1 MVGTPASTSFGI
13 SSSVSSPLKS
23 VHTACMAI
31 SGASFPLERTL
42 SLYSRDSIM
51 SIPGSL
57 VQKSTMVVVPPLRAT
72 QVVSYPALVVTPSVF
87 NASKCEWLS
96 TPPGSTYLPAASI
109 TVSAS
114 TSMWLAIIDIF
125 SSSIR
130 ISAANSLVEVT
141 IVPFFTRVF
150 I

>member
-1 MVGTPASTSFGI
+1 
-13 SSSVSSPLKS
+13 
-23 VHTACMAI
+23 
-31 SGASFPLERTL
+31 
-42 SLYSRDSIM
+42 M

-114 TSMWLAIIDIF
+114 TSIWLAIIDIF
-125 SSSIR
+125 FIFDKNICCKLIGRSDDSSVFYESFHLIYPPNRFIYFLSNFR
-130 ISAANSLVEVT
+130 IVCSNT
-141 IVPFFTRVF
+141 FTLFSTSDHSVHS
-150 I
+150 